1 MKNEIRVAVLGA
13 GAWGTALA
21 TMGVRAGCVTTLY
34 ARNGDIASTMMRD
47 KRHPTRLKDIALPR
61 DLRITS
67 QIDEALSGAHYAL
80 LVVPA
85 QTSRAFLT
93 EHRPHIPADLP
104 IILCAKGLEEASG
117 QRQDQIARTIL
128 PTNPLSVLS
137 GPGFADDI
145 AKGLPTAV
153 TLAAETLSFAQSQ
166 AAILSSESFRI
177 YANDD
182 LIGVQLGGALKNV
195 MALAVGAAHGA
206 GLGASA
212 EAALITRGFA
222 EIKRLGLALG
232 GRIESFD
239 GLSGI
244 GDLVLT
250 CGSAQSRNFAYGLAM
265 GRGEPLEDLPLAEG
279 VKTAHSALE
288 TAQHYQIDV
297 PIIEATAR
305 LLEGRVT
312 IGQAVAALMTRPL
325 NKE

>member
-1 MKNEIRVAVLGA
+1 MTDIAVLGA

-21 TMGVRAGCVTTLY
+21 TMAVRAGCTTTLY
-34 ARNGDIASTMMRD
+34 ARNAENAGAMMRD
-47 KRHPTRLKDIALPR
+47 RQHPTRLKGITLPEN
-61 DLRITS
+61 LRVTS
-67 QIDEALSGAHYAL
+67 DMVEALAVVDHVL

-85 QTSRAFLT
+85 QTTRAFLT
-93 EHRPHIPADLP
+93 AHRGSIRADLP
-104 IILCAKGLEEASG
+104 IILCAKGLEEDTG
-117 QRQDQIARTIL
+117 LRQDHIARAIL
-128 PTNPLSVLS
+128 PSNPLSVLS

-145 AKGLPTAV
+145 AQGLPTAV
-153 TLAAETLSFAQSQ
+153 TLAADDLALAQQQ
-166 AAILSSESFRI
+166 AEILSSQSFRI
-177 YANDD
+177 YANGDM
-182 LIGVQLGGALKNV
+182 IGVQLGGALKNV
-195 MALAVGAAHGA
+195 MAIAVGAARGA

-222 EIKRLGLALG
+222 EIKRLGMALG
-232 GRIESFD
+232 GRMESFD
-239 GLSGI
+239 GLSGM

-250 CGSAQSRNFAYGLAM
+250 CASPQSRNFAYGMAM
-265 GRGEPLEDLPLAEG
+265 GRGASLEGLPLAEG

-288 TAQHYQIDV
+288 TARQNHIDV

>member
-1 MKNEIRVAVLGA
+1 MKKSAKIAVLGA

-21 TMGVRAGCVTTLY
+21 TMAVRAGCITTLY
-34 ARNGDIASTMMRD
+34 ARNGTVAEAIKRERQHPMR
-47 KRHPTRLKDIALPR
+47 LAGIALPA
-61 DLRITS
+61 DLRVTS
-67 QIDEALSGAHYAL
+67 DIAEALAAADYVL

-85 QTSRAFLT
+85 QKTRAFLT
-93 EHRPHIPADLP
+93 EHRNKFRADLP
-104 IILCAKGLEEASG
+104 IILCAKGLEEGTS
-117 QRQDQIARTIL
+117 QRQEQIARAIL
-128 PTNPLSVLS
+128 PDNPLSVLS

-153 TLAAETLSFAQSQ
+153 TLAADDLAQAQQQ
-166 AAILSSESFRI
+166 AEILSSESFRI
-177 YANDD
+177 YANNDV
-182 LIGVQLGGALKNV
+182 IGVQLGGALKNV
-195 MALAVGAAHGA
+195 MAIAVGAARGA

-239 GLSGI
+239 GLSGM

-250 CGSAQSRNFAYGLAM
+250 CASPQSRNFAYGLAM
-265 GRGEPLEDLPLAEG
+265 GRGEALEGLPLAEG

-288 TAQHYQIDV
+288 TAKQNQIDV
-297 PIIEATAR
+297 PIIEAIAR